1 MKLFLIVLSVLGLQ
15 AQEVR
20 GPVTGHLLDSAIWTL
35 DHSTARPAP
44 EGRVFRV
51 DSAAQP
57 EYLRDSDGRRTLL
70 IRLRSEGAAAMR
82 AHFEDVHLSPDARLF
97 VYGLDGNGMVTKTYG
112 PIEGSGP
119 TQSGEFWTPGL
130 PGSQLVIELQSETE
144 PGTLPFAIAE
154 AAVLDGIDETAWTIE
169 RRQPAETRVSW
180 FRGMP
185 VEHHVI
191 DGYGVWEGD
200 ILIGRAEELQ
210 PYEGG
215 KGADRQAFAISSS
228 SARWTGGIVPYTI
241 DPTLPNQYRITDAI
255 AHWNNNLAGTIKLV
269 PRTTESYY
277 ITYVRASSSGTCSSY
292 IGKIGM
298 AGQPVNIGDDCST
311 GNAIHETGHAIGLYH
326 EHTRTDRDTYI
337 KVNTAN
343 ITSSALSNFTIPTS
357 GMNVG
362 AYDYGSIMHY
372 SAYAF
377 SANGLPTIETIPAGI
392 AIGQRNGLSAGDIA
406 GVKSMYAT
414 TGGGGG
420 TTPTTVNVTINS
432 NPTGLTLVVDGVNVV
447 APVTRAWTSGTT
459 HTVSAPN
466 TTLSTVQYSFQSWSD
481 GGAQTH
487 TYTTPGSNASL
498 SANYRTRYQLKKT
511 ANDTTKGSVGSSP
524 ASADGFYDLNSTVLV
539 NAAAFSGSCFNAWSG
554 ILNVADFK
562 ASITMNKAYD
572 VTGLFQAGS
581 VTFPTAVAAPQ
592 AGGTVSLSI
601 SATSGCLWKASTTAS
616 WITLQSATG
625 TSNGVLQI
633 KVARNNTKNSRTGTV
648 MVNGVAVT
656 VTQAGR

>member
-1 MKLFLIVLSVLGLQ
+1 MKHFLILLSVLGLQ
-15 AQEVR
+15 AQETR
-20 GPVTGHLLDSAIWTL
+20 GPVSGRLSDSAVWTL
-35 DHSTARPAP
+35 DRNTARTSP
-44 EGRVFRV
+44 EGRVYRV

-57 EYLRDSDGRRTLL
+57 EFLRHEDGQRTLL
-70 IRLRSEGAAAMR
+70 IRLRAGDAAALR
-82 AHFEDVHLSPDARLF
+82 AHFENIHLSPGSRLF
-97 VYGLDGNGMVTKTYG
+97 VYGLDSNGLVTRTYG
-112 PIEGSGP
+112 PVEGAGP
-119 TQSGEFWTPGL
+119 TQSGEFWSPAL
-130 PGSQLVIELQSETE
+130 PGVELVIELQSETE
-144 PGTLPFAIAE
+144 PGTLPFTIAE

-169 RRQPAETRVSW
+169 RGQPAETRVSL

-200 ILIGRAEELQ
+200 ILIGRVEELQ
-210 PYEGG
+210 PYEG
-215 KGADRQAFAISSS
+215 KSADRQAFAISSS

-241 DPTLPNQYRITDAI
+241 DPTLPNQARITDAI

-277 ITYVRASSSGTCSSY
+277 ITYVRAASSGTCSSY
-292 IGKIGM
+292 IGRIGM

-326 EHTRTDRDTYI
+326 EHTRLDRDTYI

-392 AIGQRNGLSAGDIA
+392 AIGQRSGLSAGDIA
-406 GVKSMYAT
+406 GVKSIYGA
-414 TGGGGG
+414 TGGTGG

-432 NPTGLTLVVDGVNVV
+432 NPTGLTLVVDGVAAV
-447 APVTRAWTSGTT
+447 APVTKAWTSGTV

-466 TTLSTVQYSFQSWSD
+466 TTLSTVQYTFQSWTD

-487 TYTTPGSNASL
+487 NYTTPTTNGSL
-498 SANYRTRYQLKKT
+498 TANYRTRYQLKKA
-511 ANDTTKGSVGSSP
+511 ANDATKGSVASSP
-524 ASADGFYDLNSTVLV
+524 ASSDGYYDLNSTVVV
-539 NAAAFSGSCFNAWSG
+539 NAAAFSGSCFSAWSG

-562 ASITMNKAYD
+562 ASLTMNKAYD
-572 VTGLFQAGS
+572 VTGLFQAGT

-592 AGGTVSLSI
+592 AGGTVSVSI
-601 SATSGCLWKASTTAS
+601 GATSGCLWKASTSTS
-616 WITLQSATG
+616 WITLQSSIG
-625 TSNGVLQI
+625 TSSGVLQL
-633 KVARNNTKNSRTGTV
+633 KVAKNNGKTSRTGTV
-648 MVNGVAVT
+648 VVNGVAIT
-656 VTQAGR
+656 LTQAGR